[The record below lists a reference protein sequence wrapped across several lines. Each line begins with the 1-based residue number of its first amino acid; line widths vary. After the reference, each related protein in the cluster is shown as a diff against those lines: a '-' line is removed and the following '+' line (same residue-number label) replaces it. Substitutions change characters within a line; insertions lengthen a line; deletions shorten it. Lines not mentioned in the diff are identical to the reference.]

1 MQSLT
6 RIENQLISKLSGR
19 LKANNPLELTEGG
32 SPARLVKLDDA
43 NHEMIVLKLMVDV
56 PGAVDG
62 HDLDSFRTKIE
73 QILKIRRE
81 IPELAERYSDLSSQF
96 HGPDWSAYSMPFYQN
111 VDIADSIRGDKRDLG
126 KFWSDLSSVLSPLIS
141 HGYLRSTVRAPQNT
155 MLSMHVNRLERRF
168 WLLKQYLPAELTEAD
183 VNIING
189 VPCRNPLKLAQA
201 IARSDLAHAI
211 EPRVLHYPVH
221 GDLNTRNIL
230 MTNDGFRIIDPR
242 GTLQHWDTAYDF
254 SKLLFSLT
262 AYDLGLRQGFEVDNT
277 RSWRVDIR
285 GGMCEGYRSAA
296 IDLYRRL
303 RCVPGFDELTKG
315 DTCWETRF
323 LFSHAFHL
331 LAEAACRL
339 SDLKERTSDITCQQI
354 SPLELANGLYLFG
367 AIFLEDAASQ
377 LEQKGAVR
385 HDETLRLLDA

>member
-6 RIENQLISKLSGR
+6 RIENELISELSGR
-19 LKANNPLELTEGG
+19 LKASNPQEITEGG
-32 SPARLVKLDDA
+32 SPARVVKLDDA
-43 NHEMIVLKLMVDV
+43 NHKMIVLKLMVDV

-81 IPELAERYSDLSSQF
+81 IPEMAERYSDLSGQF
-96 HGPDWSAYSMPFYQN
+96 HGPKWSAYTMPFYQN
-111 VDIADSIRGDKRDLG
+111 VDIAASIRGDRPELG
-126 KFWSDLSSVLSPLIS
+126 DFWSDLSRVLSGLIYD
-141 HGYLRSTVRAPQNT
+141 GYLRSTVRAPWNT
-155 MLSMHVNRLERRF
+155 MSSLHVNRLERRF
-168 WLLKQYLPAELTEAD
+168 WLLQRFLPAELTEGD

-189 VPCRNPLKLAQA
+189 VRCRNPLKLAQS
-201 IARSDLAHAI
+201 IAGSDLAHTI
-211 EPRVLHYPVH
+211 EPRFLHYPVH

-242 GTLQHWDTAYDF
+242 GTLDHWDTAYDF

-262 AYDLGLRQGFEVDNT
+262 VYDLGLRQGFEIDNA

-285 GGMCEGYRSAA
+285 GGICEGYRSAA
-296 IDLYRRL
+296 VDLYRRL
-303 RCVPGFDELTKG
+303 RCVPGFAELTSG
-315 DTCWETRF
+315 DAWWETRF

-339 SDLKERTSDITCQQI
+339 SDLKERTSDITCEQI

-367 AIFLEDAASQ
+367 AIFLEDAARQ